1 MSEDSPEP
9 DDRREAEGEDQ
20 DRDPD
25 PEETVDDADPDLFTD
40 AVTDRRGDPFEGLG
54 TPADTA
60 DAADG
65 HGDDPHEQPSEATQS
80 GDGAATD
87 EAGAWQSLS
96 EMSAAG
102 EPHEAGEDDTTPDGP
117 EERPPIEPGEGG
129 EDLFDSPDPR
139 GDPFEEDVFE
149 ERETGDIDPDE
160 AWADLATTEEHGGD
174 ETERRYAEVSKHSY
188 CENCEWFSDPPETS
202 CTHEG
207 TEIVEFLD
215 METVR
220 LLNCP
225 VVEERRAIRNED

>member
-25 PEETVDDADPDLFTD
+25 PEETVDDA
-40 AVTDRRGDPFEGLG
+40 
-54 TPADTA
+54 
-60 DAADG
+60 
-65 HGDDPHEQPSEATQS
+65 
-80 GDGAATD
+80 
-87 EAGAWQSLS
+87 LS
-96 EMSAAG
+96 EVSAAG